1 MLADIVSRAKRPS
14 VVKPVV
20 DGPVVVPAL
29 SRDPYAVSYRFG
41 IEADALSNNEG

>member
-1 MLADIVSRAKRPS
+1 
-14 VVKPVV
+14 
-20 DGPVVVPAL
+20 L